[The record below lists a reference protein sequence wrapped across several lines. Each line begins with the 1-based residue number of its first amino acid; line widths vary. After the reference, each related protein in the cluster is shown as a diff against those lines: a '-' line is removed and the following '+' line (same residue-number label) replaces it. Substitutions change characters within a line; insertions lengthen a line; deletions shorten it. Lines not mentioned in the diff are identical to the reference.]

1 IGNGASLA
9 AVKDGKC
16 VDTSMGFT
24 PLAGV
29 MMGTRSGDIDPAI
42 VTFLAEKLGKSA
54 EDVVNILNKKSGLLG
69 VSGISADSR
78 DINAAMEEGNKR
90 ATLAR
95 EIQVNTVCNFI
106 GSYYIE
112 LGGCDAI
119 VFTAGL
125 GENDVNFR
133 KMILDKI
140 APTMGINIDEKK
152 NNVHGEE
159 TLISTPDSK
168 VKVYIIPTNEE
179 IMIARDT
186 VRLLNIH

>member
-1 IGNGASLA
+1 
-9 AVKDGKC
+9 
-16 VDTSMGFT
+16 
-24 PLAGV
+24 
-29 MMGTRSGDIDPAI
+29 I